1 MQTPYLLA
9 RHQSPIPPP
18 SFPIP
23 LSELL
28 FSTPSLSLSSLSLH
42 ALGTLEE
49 YAFPILRISPT
60 VRVIIAAE
68 HPMDRISGTLSVTGG
83 GGKNNGKKQR
93 FVRTQRESVF
103 PRLHP
108 CIHSFVPSLQ
118 RIGREGYSM
127 RRGLHVSAVEGR
139 IKIGRFS
146 DLRESS

>member
-28 FSTPSLSLSSLSLH
+28 FSTPPLSLSSLSLH

-68 HPMDRISGTLSVTGG
+68 HPMDRISGTLLVTGG
-83 GGKNNGKKQR
+83 EKNNGKKQR

-146 DLRESS
+146 GLRESS